1 MVTSLD
7 PERAARRRGARHGP
21 TRSVRDC
28 ARRRCLL
35 GACLPRKDRLYAIAL
50 DLLQSRQNA
59 KPVRSTVRGGKT
71 ASLPETLTH
80 GVHVRS
86 GGTALHNGER
96 RAEDMASER
105 VKFTF
110 PPDLVNTPVIYNMG
124 KEFGVAT
131 NIRRANL
138 SHDRGWVILEVV
150 GTAEA
155 IEKSLAWA
163 KEQGV
168 RIEPAA
174 AETA

>member
-1 MVTSLD
+1 
-7 PERAARRRGARHGP
+7 
-21 TRSVRDC
+21 
-28 ARRRCLL
+28 
-35 GACLPRKDRLYAIAL
+35 
-50 DLLQSRQNA
+50 
-59 KPVRSTVRGGKT
+59 
-71 ASLPETLTH
+71 
-80 GVHVRS
+80 
-86 GGTALHNGER
+86 
-96 RAEDMASER
+96 MASER
-105 VKFTF
+105 IKFTF